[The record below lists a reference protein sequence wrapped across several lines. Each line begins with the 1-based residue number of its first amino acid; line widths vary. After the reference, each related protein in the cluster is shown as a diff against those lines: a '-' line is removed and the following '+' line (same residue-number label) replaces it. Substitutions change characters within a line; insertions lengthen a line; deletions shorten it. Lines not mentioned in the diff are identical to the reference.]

1 MAALREAS
9 AIATAA
15 GDRARQIAAV
25 ERLVAAQRD
34 AGDHAGVLAALDTL
48 SELAGHS
55 AALAACPP
63 DQLGTFLGETAP
75 A

>member
-1 MAALREAS
+1 
-9 AIATAA
+9 
-15 GDRARQIAAV
+15 
-25 ERLVAAQRD
+25 
-34 AGDHAGVLAALDTL
+34 VLAALDTL